1 MDNLFI
7 HGYFSYIMKIYDTN
21 SLVQRTYMT
30 DQDYKL
36 LLLLEEYQNITHT
49 AALLYTSQSTLSKRI
64 KSIEEEL
71 GVTLFIR
78 SKHGIRFTAIGER
91 ILKEVHH
98 IVDARNKINESIDK
112 SLNRISGSIKIGIS
126 SNFAA
131 FYLSDFMR
139 YFHTSYPSVI
149 TRIKT
154 GPSHYIYRD
163 LWNNSID
170 VAIIRGEYH
179 DWFGERYLM
188 SSEPICLIHNYD
200 TDIFKCWKYPYIE
213 RISDNNMEYL
223 VKQWLQE
230 QDFDEPIQSDIS
242 IDGIQTVVSMVSNQ
256 LGWAIVPEIG
266 LQNFN
271 GTIIP
276 LTFKNGAPLV
286 RSTYLLY
293 QKTSLHLPQIQAFI
307 DKVKEHNIS

>member
-1 MDNLFI
+1 MQ
-7 HGYFSYIMKIYDTN
+7 GTN
-21 SLVQRTYMT
+21 MT

-36 LLLLEEYQNITHT
+36 LLLLEEHQNITHT

-64 KSIEEEL
+64 KSIEDEL

-78 SKHGIRFTAIGER
+78 SKQGIRFTAIGER
-91 ILKEVHH
+91 ILEEVHH
-98 IVDARNKINESIDK
+98 IVDARNKINESIDE

-126 SNFAA
+126 SNFATYFLA
-131 FYLSDFMR
+131 NFMR
-139 YFHTSYPSVI
+139 YFHTSYPAVN

-154 GPSHYIYRD
+154 GPSHYIYKD
-163 LWNNSID
+163 LWSNSID
-170 VAIIRGEYH
+170 VAIVRGEYP
-179 DWFGERYLM
+179 DWFGERHLI

-200 TDIFKCWKYPYIE
+200 QNTFKCWKYPYIE

-230 QDFDEPIQSDIS
+230 QHFEAPIQSDIS

-266 LQNFN
+266 LENFK

-276 LTFKNGAPLV
+276 LRFDDGTPLI

-293 QKTSLHLPQIQAFI
+293 QKSALHLSQIEAFI
-307 DKVKEHNIS
+307 DKVKEYKMS